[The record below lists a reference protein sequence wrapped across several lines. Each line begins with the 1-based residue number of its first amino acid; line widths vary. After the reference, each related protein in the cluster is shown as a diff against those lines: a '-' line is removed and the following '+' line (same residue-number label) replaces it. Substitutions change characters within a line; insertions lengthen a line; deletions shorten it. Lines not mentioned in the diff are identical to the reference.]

1 MIDPVQQIKE
11 RLSIVDVISTY
22 ITLLPV
28 GKNHKAN
35 CPFHNEKTPSF
46 HVSAERG
53 SYYCFGCGAKGDIF
67 SFVQEFEGLDFKG
80 ALSVLALRAGVE
92 LQPSGVGAKES
103 TDHLFEIM
111 EQATVFFESQLK
123 TKEEAREY
131 LKHRGVLEKTIKD
144 FRLGYAKDDWKSL
157 QNHLLSLGYQKKDM
171 IRVGLIKESTG
182 NTYDTFRD
190 RIMFPICDSSGRV
203 IAFSGRALTPD
214 DKNAKYLNSPD
225 TPLFQKSDVLYGLH
239 LAKDAIRKMG
249 CSILVEGQLDLILSH
264 QAGFANT
271 IASSGTALTDRTNK
285 GNSLNH
291 FGIIK
296 RLSNTIL
303 LAFDGDNAGLKA
315 MYRAT
320 SICLSLG
327 MDVKTVPL
335 KEGMDPA
342 DILLKEG
349 KESWVEILK
358 HSEQSILFL
367 SRYIIEKDHDEHS
380 RARSIR
386 EKILPLI
393 LLLGSSME
401 QKVFIRD
408 IATLSGIPAQA
419 IEKDLTY
426 LSSGWKPPLQQEE
439 YRKHGTIVSVDKDK
453 IAKIKKMA
461 IGIYSL
467 LLRTSPHDIDQT
479 YIRDVKEAHDQLS
492 DKDIEGIVFEI
503 EEIYQDDEK
512 KMVQDFALY
521 AKELHSLL
529 SRNHLQTLEQKIK
542 EGAGDETLKQ
552 YQDILKGITNN
563 TL

>member
-1 MIDPVQQIKE
+1 
-11 RLSIVDVISTY
+11 
-22 ITLLPV
+22 
-28 GKNHKAN
+28 
-35 CPFHNEKTPSF
+35 
-46 HVSAERG
+46 
-53 SYYCFGCGAKGDIF
+53 
-67 SFVQEFEGLDFKG
+67 
-80 ALSVLALRAGVE
+80 
-92 LQPSGVGAKES
+92 
-103 TDHLFEIM
+103 
-111 EQATVFFESQLK
+111 
-123 TKEEAREY
+123 
-131 LKHRGVLEKTIKD
+131 
-144 FRLGYAKDDWKSL
+144 
-157 QNHLLSLGYQKKDM
+157 
-171 IRVGLIKESTG
+171 
-182 NTYDTFRD
+182 
-190 RIMFPICDSSGRV
+190 
-203 IAFSGRALTPD
+203 
-214 DKNAKYLNSPD
+214 
-225 TPLFQKSDVLYGLH
+225 
-239 LAKDAIRKMG
+239 
-249 CSILVEGQLDLILSH
+249 
-264 QAGFANT
+264 
-271 IASSGTALTDRTNK
+271 
-285 GNSLNH
+285 
-291 FGIIK
+291 
-296 RLSNTIL
+296 
-303 LAFDGDNAGLKA
+303 
-315 MYRAT
+315 
-320 SICLSLG
+320 